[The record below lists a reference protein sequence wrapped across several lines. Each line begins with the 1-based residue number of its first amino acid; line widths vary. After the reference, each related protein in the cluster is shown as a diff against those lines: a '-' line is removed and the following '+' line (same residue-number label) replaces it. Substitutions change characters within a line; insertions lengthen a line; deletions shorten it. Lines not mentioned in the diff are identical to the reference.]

1 MKCSVIFGVEKQK
14 KFEEEINAWLD
25 QHPNAKIHHVT
36 GVYNYLLIFYEE

>member
-1 MKCSVIFGVEKQK
+1 MKCSVIFGVVKQK

-25 QHPNAKIHHVT
+25 QHPNVKIYHVA